1 MNKPVTLLL
10 ATLLAPLSGQ
20 LCAQE
25 SVTMDGKQYSTIEVN
40 GQTYLIPD
48 NGSKKRVAR
57 SLDGKTPQQT
67 PQQTLRRGDVLMQ
80 GAASPELTVSGTLL
94 VEADDATAKALAT
107 RHGLNFKQS
116 SGGIALLEA
125 KSGTDL
131 NAIATKLKSEGV
143 NVQIELSG
151 AEQQPK

>member
-25 SVTMDGKQYSTIEVN
+25 SITMDGKQYSTIEVN

-57 SLDGKTPQQT
+57 SLDSKV

-94 VEADDATAKALAT
+94 VEADDASAKALAT

-143 NVQIELSG
+143 NAQIELSG

>member
-25 SVTMDGKQYSTIEVN
+25 SVTMDGKQFSTIEVN

-57 SLDGKTPQQT
+57 SLDSKV

-94 VEADDATAKALAT
+94 VEADDASAKALAT

-131 NAIATKLKSEGV
+131 NAIATKLQSEGV

>member
-10 ATLLAPLSGQ
+10 ATLLAPISGQ

-25 SVTMDGKQYSTIEVN
+25 SITMDGKQYSTIEVN

-57 SLDGKTPQQT
+57 SLDSKV

-94 VEADDATAKALAT
+94 VEADDASAKALAT

-131 NAIATKLKSEGV
+131 NATATKLKSEGV
-143 NVQIELSG
+143 KVQIELSG

>member
-57 SLDGKTPQQT
+57 SLDSKV

-94 VEADDATAKALAT
+94 VEADDASAKALAT

>member
-57 SLDGKTPQQT
+57 SLDSKV

-94 VEADDATAKALAT
+94 VEADDASAKTLAT

-125 KSGTDL
+125 KPGTDL

>member
-57 SLDGKTPQQT
+57 SLDDKVPQQS
-67 PQQTLRRGDVLMQ
+67 LRRGDVLMQ

-94 VEADDATAKALAT
+94 VEADDTTAKALAS

-131 NAIATKLKSEGV
+131 NAIATKLQSEGV
-143 NVQIELSG
+143 KVQIELSG
-151 AEQQPK
+151 AERQPK

>member
-10 ATLLAPLSGQ
+10 ATLLAPLSGE

-57 SLDGKTPQQT
+57 SLDSKV

-94 VEADDATAKALAT
+94 VEADDASAKTLAT

>member
-10 ATLLAPLSGQ
+10 ATLLTPLSGQ
-20 LCAQE
+20 LCAEE

-57 SLDGKTPQQT
+57 SLDGKT

-107 RHGLNFKQS
+107 RHGLSFKQS

-125 KSGTDL
+125 KPGTDL
-131 NAIATKLKSEGV
+131 NAIATKLKGEGV

>member
-48 NGSKKRVAR
+48 NGSKRRIAR
-57 SLDGKTPQQT
+57 SLDSKV

>member
-57 SLDGKTPQQT
+57 SLDSKV

-131 NAIATKLKSEGV
+131 NAISTKLQSEGV
-143 NVQIELSG
+143 KVQIELSG

>member
-57 SLDGKTPQQT
+57 SLDDKVPQQS
-67 PQQTLRRGDVLMQ
+67 LRRGDVLMQ

-131 NAIATKLKSEGV
+131 NAIATKLQSEGV
-143 NVQIELSG
+143 KVQIELSG
-151 AEQQPK
+151 AERQPK

>member
-57 SLDGKTPQQT
+57 SLDSKV

-94 VEADDATAKALAT
+94 VEADDNQASALAS
-107 RHGLNFKQS
+107 RHGLRFKQS

-125 KSGTDL
+125 KPGTDL
-131 NAIATKLKSEGV
+131 NAVATALKQEGV
-143 NVQIELSG
+143 KVQIELAG
-151 AEQQPK
+151 ALKQPK

>member
-40 GQTYLIPD
+40 GQTYLTPD

-57 SLDGKTPQQT
+57 SLDGKAAQPG
-67 PQQTLRRGDVLMQ
+67 LRSGDVLLQ
-80 GAASPELTVSGTLL
+80 GVASPELTVSGTLL
-94 VEADDATAKALAT
+94 IEADEPQARALAK
-107 RHGLNFKQS
+107 RHGLSFKQS
-116 SGGIALLEA
+116 SGGIALLQA
-125 KSGTDL
+125 KPGTDL
-131 NAIATKLKSEGV
+131 NAISARLQQEGV
-143 NVQIELSG
+143 KVQIELAG
-151 AEQQPK
+151 AEQQPR

>member
-20 LCAQE
+20 LCAEE

-57 SLDGKTPQQT
+57 SLDSKT

-94 VEADDATAKALAT
+94 VEADDASATALAS
-107 RHGLNFKQS
+107 RHGLSFKQS

-125 KSGTDL
+125 KPGTDL
-131 NAIATKLKSEGV
+131 NAIASKLQSEGV
-143 NVQIELSG
+143 KVQIELSG

>member
-57 SLDGKTPQQT
+57 SLDSKV

-94 VEADDATAKALAT
+94 LEADDATAKALAT

-143 NVQIELSG
+143 NVQIELAG
-151 AEQQPK
+151 ALKQPK

>member
-20 LCAQE
+20 LCAEE

-57 SLDGKTPQQT
+57 SLDGKA

-131 NAIATKLKSEGV
+131 NAIATQLQSEGV
-143 NVQIELSG
+143 KVQIELAG
-151 AEQQPK
+151 ALKQPK

>member
-20 LCAQE
+20 LCAEE

-57 SLDGKTPQQT
+57 SLDSKA

-94 VEADDATAKALAT
+94 VEADDASATALAS
-107 RHGLNFKQS
+107 RHGLSFKQS

-125 KSGTDL
+125 KPGTDL
-131 NAIATKLKSEGV
+131 NAIASKLKSEGV
-143 NVQIELSG
+143 KVQIELSG

>member
-25 SVTMDGKQYSTIEVN
+25 SITMDGKQYSTIEVN

-57 SLDGKTPQQT
+57 SLDSKV

-131 NAIATKLKSEGV
+131 NAIATQLQSEGV

>member
-20 LCAQE
+20 LCAEE

-48 NGSKKRVAR
+48 NGSKKRVTR
-57 SLDGKTPQQT
+57 SLDDKVPQQS
-67 PQQTLRRGDVLMQ
+67 LRRGDVLMQ

-143 NVQIELSG
+143 KVQIELSG
-151 AEQQPK
+151 AERQPK

>member
-57 SLDGKTPQQT
+57 SLDSKI

-94 VEADDATAKALAT
+94 VEADDASAKALAT

-125 KSGTDL
+125 KPGTDL

>member
-57 SLDGKTPQQT
+57 SLDSKV

-80 GAASPELTVSGTLL
+80 GAASPELIVSGTLL
-94 VEADDATAKALAT
+94 VEADDASAKALAA

-131 NAIATKLKSEGV
+131 NAIATKLQSEGV
-143 NVQIELSG
+143 KVQIELSG

>member
-20 LCAQE
+20 LCAEE

-57 SLDGKTPQQT
+57 SLDSKV

-94 VEADDATAKALAT
+94 VEADDASAKALAT

-125 KSGTDL
+125 KPGTDL

>member
-25 SVTMDGKQYSTIEVN
+25 SITMDGKQYSTIEVN

-48 NGSKKRVAR
+48 NGSKNRVAR
-57 SLDGKTPQQT
+57 SLDSKV

-94 VEADDATAKALAT
+94 VEADDASAKALAT

>member
-20 LCAQE
+20 LCAEE

-57 SLDGKTPQQT
+57 SLDSKA

-94 VEADDATAKALAT
+94 VEADDATARTLAT
-107 RHGLNFKQS
+107 RHGLSFKQS

-131 NAIATKLKSEGV
+131 NAIATTLQSEGV
-143 NVQIELSG
+143 KVQIELSG

>member
-25 SVTMDGKQYSTIEVN
+25 SITMDGKQYSTIEVN

-57 SLDGKTPQQT
+57 SLDSKV

-94 VEADDATAKALAT
+94 VEADDASAKALAT

-125 KSGTDL
+125 KPGTDL
-131 NAIATKLKSEGV
+131 NAITTKLKSEGV
-143 NVQIELSG
+143 KVQIELSG

>member
-48 NGSKKRVAR
+48 NGSKKRVTR
-57 SLDGKTPQQT
+57 SLDSKV

-80 GAASPELTVSGTLL
+80 GAASPELIVSGTLL
-94 VEADDATAKALAT
+94 VEADDASAKALAT

-131 NAIATKLKSEGV
+131 NAIATKLQSEGV
-143 NVQIELSG
+143 KVQIELSG

>member
-20 LCAQE
+20 LCAEE

-57 SLDGKTPQQT
+57 SLDGKA

-94 VEADDATAKALAT
+94 VEADDASAKALAS
-107 RHGLNFKQS
+107 RHGLSFKQI

-125 KSGTDL
+125 KPGTDL
-131 NAIATKLKSEGV
+131 NAIATKLKNEGV

>member
-57 SLDGKTPQQT
+57 SLDSKV

-125 KSGTDL
+125 KPGTDL
-131 NAIATKLKSEGV
+131 NAIATQLQSEGV
-143 NVQIELSG
+143 NVQIELAG
-151 AEQQPK
+151 ALKQPK

>member
-20 LCAQE
+20 LCAEE

-57 SLDGKTPQQT
+57 SLDSKA

-94 VEADDATAKALAT
+94 VEADDARATALAS
-107 RHGLNFKQS
+107 RHGLSFKQS

-125 KSGTDL
+125 KPGTDL
-131 NAIATKLKSEGV
+131 NAIATQLKSEGV
-143 NVQIELSG
+143 KVQIELSG

>member
-57 SLDGKTPQQT
+57 SLDSKV

-94 VEADDATAKALAT
+94 VEADDASAKALAT

-131 NAIATKLKSEGV
+131 TAIATKLKSEGV

>member
-40 GQTYLIPD
+40 GQTYLMPD

-57 SLDGKTPQQT
+57 SLDSKV

-94 VEADDATAKALAT
+94 VEADDASAKALAT

-131 NAIATKLKSEGV
+131 NAIATKLQSEGV
-143 NVQIELSG
+143 KVQIELSG

>member
-20 LCAQE
+20 LCAEE

-57 SLDGKTPQQT
+57 SLDDKVPPQS
-67 PQQTLRRGDVLMQ
+67 LRRGDVLMQ

-131 NAIATKLKSEGV
+131 NAIATKLQSEGV
-143 NVQIELSG
+143 KVQIELSG
-151 AEQQPK
+151 AERQPK

>member
-25 SVTMDGKQYSTIEVN
+25 SITMDGKQYSTIEVN

-57 SLDGKTPQQT
+57 SLDSKV
-67 PQQTLRRGDVLMQ
+67 PQQTLRSGDVLMQ

-94 VEADDATAKALAT
+94 VEADDASAKALAT

>member
-57 SLDGKTPQQT
+57 SLDSKV

-94 VEADDATAKALAT
+94 VEADNASAKALAT

-125 KSGTDL
+125 KPGTDL

>member
-57 SLDGKTPQQT
+57 SLDGKAPQQA
-67 PQQTLRRGDVLMQ
+67 LRRGDGLMQ
-80 GAASPELTVSGTLL
+80 RAGSPGLTASGTLL
-94 VEADDATAKALAT
+94 VEPADATAKALAT

-131 NAIATKLKSEGV
+131 NAIATQLQSEGV
-143 NVQIELSG
+143 KVQIELSG

>member
-57 SLDGKTPQQT
+57 SLDSNV

-94 VEADDATAKALAT
+94 VEADDASAKALAT

-125 KSGTDL
+125 KPGTDL

>member
-25 SVTMDGKQYSTIEVN
+25 SITMDGKQYSTIEVN

-57 SLDGKTPQQT
+57 SLDSKV

-131 NAIATKLKSEGV
+131 NAIATKLQSEGV
-143 NVQIELSG
+143 KVQIELSG

>member
-57 SLDGKTPQQT
+57 SLDSKV

-125 KSGTDL
+125 KPGTDL
-131 NAIATKLKSEGV
+131 NAISARLQQEGV
-143 NVQIELSG
+143 KVQIELAG
-151 AEQQPK
+151 ALKQPK

>member
-57 SLDGKTPQQT
+57 SLDGKA

-131 NAIATKLKSEGV
+131 NAIATQLQSEGV
-143 NVQIELSG
+143 KVQIELSG